1 MTHQRSRFSQ
11 ILLASSAIFAAP
23 AFAQQTPADDDR
35 AVQAPAESS
44 QQDTPAAPSQHVD
57 PHTHHHGG
65 EEIVVT
71 GHLIRE
77 LDILAGKSVMAGE
90 ELQRELRPQLGDT
103 LVRLPGV
110 SATSFSPG
118 ASRPVLRGF
127 QGERVRVLTD
137 GIGSIDVSNTS
148 ADHAVTIDPLTA
160 ERIEVLRGPAVLLFG
175 GQAIGG
181 TVNVIDRRI
190 PRVVPE
196 NGYHVDLVGVLGSAA
211 DERSA
216 GAAADFALGGG
227 LVAHVDGSWRKTD
240 DLRTGGYVLS
250 PELRAEQ
257 FEIAEEEF
265 EEGHFEEAEE
275 ALELANLRGKIP
287 NSWTEQKT
295 AGAGLALIRDRFNVG
310 ASVSIF
316 DSNYGVPMRPGAEHH
331 HGEEEEEEEEEGEEE
346 HGHEAP
352 VSIDLRQVRGDL
364 RADYELGGAFIENI
378 RLRIGAADYEH
389 TEFEGEEVGTVFKSS
404 GIEGRLE
411 LVQRDRHG
419 WRGATGGQY
428 FHRDFEAV
436 GAEAFLP
443 ANRTSQIGLFTLQEF
458 ELGDIGVEA
467 AARVERTNAEAKTI
481 GVERDFTAFSGAV
494 GGSYALAEH
503 AEIGLNLS
511 RAERAPSP
519 EDLFSNGPHIATQA
533 FEIGD
538 PNLAKEKSLGA
549 EAYFRVDRPNFELN
563 ITGFAT
569 WFDDFI
575 YEAAT
580 GEEIEELPVFRY
592 FQQDATYYGLEG
604 EVSAELFRFR
614 GFKFVGDVVAD
625 YVRATVKGVGPVPRI
640 PPMRVLAGLEAQSDR
655 WDGRFE
661 VERVA
666 SQNRVADFETPT
678 DGFTLVNASVA
689 WRPWGRS
696 RESVFI
702 LSANNIFDVEAR
714 RHASFTKGFVPM
726 AGRDIRLSARF
737 AF

>member
-1 MTHQRSRFSQ
+1 MIKHRFAFSSL
-11 ILLASSAIFAAP
+11 LLASSALIAAP
-23 AFAQQTPADDDR
+23 ALAQQPAPEDEPEAAAPPSQEP
-35 AVQAPAESS
+35 AV
-44 QQDTPAAPSQHVD
+44 PAAPAQHGD
-57 PHTHHHGG
+57 PHRHHHGG

-71 GHLIRE
+71 GHLVRE
-77 LDILAGKSVMAGE
+77 LDLLAGKSVMSGE
-90 ELQRELRPQLGDT
+90 ELMREMRPQLGDT

-148 ADHAVTIDPLTA
+148 ADHAVTIDPLTS

-181 TVNVIDRRI
+181 AVNVIDRRI

-211 DERSA
+211 DERSVG
-216 GAAADFALGGG
+216 GAIDFALGGG
-227 LVAHVDGSWRKTD
+227 LVAHVDGSYRKTD
-240 DLRTGGYVLS
+240 DLRVGGFVLS
-250 PELRAEQ
+250 PQLRAEQ
-257 FEIAEEEF
+257 LEIAEEEF

-287 NSWTEQKT
+287 NSATEQKT
-295 AGAGLALIRDRFNVG
+295 AGAGLALIRDRFSVG
-310 ASVSIF
+310 ASVSLF
-316 DSNYGVPMRPGAEHH
+316 DSDYGLPMRPGAEHH
-331 HGEEEEEEEEEGEEE
+331 HDDEEEEEEGEED
-346 HGHEAP
+346 HHAAP
-352 VSIDLRQVRGDL
+352 VSIALRQVRGDL
-364 RADYELGGAFIENI
+364 RANYELGGGFLE
-378 RLRIGAADYEH
+378 RVQLRVGAADYEH
-389 TEFEGEEVGTVFKSS
+389 TEFEGEEVGTVFKST
-404 GIEGRLE
+404 GVEGRLE
-411 LVQRDRHG
+411 LVQRDRDG

-443 ANRTSQIGLFTLQEF
+443 PNTTSQIGLFTLQEF
-458 ELGDIGVEA
+458 ELGELGVEA
-467 AARVERTNAEAKTI
+467 AARIERTHAEAHTL
-481 GVERDFTAFSGAV
+481 GLERDFTAFSVA
-494 GGSYALAEH
+494 GGVAYPVAQH

-511 RAERAPSP
+511 RAERAPSA
-519 EDLFSNGPHIATQA
+519 EELFSNGPHIATQA

-538 PNLAKEKSLGA
+538 PNLAKEKSVGA

-563 ITGFAT
+563 ITGFAN

-580 GEEIEELPVFRY
+580 GEELEELPVFRY
-592 FQQDATYYGLEG
+592 FQRDATYYGLEG
-604 EVSAELFRFR
+604 EASAELFRFR
-614 GFKFVGDVVAD
+614 GFRFIGDVVAD
-625 YVRATVKGVGPVPRI
+625 YVRATVKGAGPVPRI
-640 PPMRVLAGLEAQSDR
+640 PPMRVLAGLEAQSNR

-666 SQNRVADFETPT
+666 KQDRVAAFETPT

-689 WRPWGRS
+689 WRPWGRD
-696 RESVFI
+696 RESVLI
-702 LSANNIFDVEAR
+702 LSANNIFNVEAR

-737 AF
+737 SF